1 MLIYTVKLWLTLTLV
16 RQAPLS
22 SGFLLCVV
30 PLFEPVTGEGGIFGP
45 WSTVALVRLNR
56 THTHMPPSHSV
67 FQALLV
73 NWMVVSLSRWRCCFQ
88 VWWRSWS
95 TCPSTGSLETPQ
107 LSRILEYSSFLI
119 FFMVIKT
126 NQEGFR
132 CFLFE
137 AFTGLCIW
145 WDHWVFFEELSG
157 LDKMVSEFIEGI
169 FGLLVEV
176 SDRIEG
182 FRSVLSR
189 LGLLEVVS
197 GVPESFL
204 KDPGGVWII
213 PDMRFNYFH

>member
-1 MLIYTVKLWLTLTLV
+1 MLIYTVILWLTLTLV
-16 RQAPLS
+16 CQAPLS

-45 WSTVALVRLNR
+45 WSTAALVRLNR

-67 FQALLV
+67 FQTLLV
-73 NWMVVSLSRWRCCFQ
+73 NWIVVSLSRWRCCFQ

-95 TCPSTGSLETPQ
+95 TYPSTGSLETPQ

-145 WDHWVFFEELSG
+145 WDLWVFLKNFLVLKKWFQSLLRESLVSLLRFLEEFRG
-157 LDKMVSEFIEGI
+157 LGQF
-169 FGLLVEV
+169 
-176 SDRIEG
+176 
-182 FRSVLSR
+182 
-189 LGLLEVVS
+189 
-197 GVPESFL
+197 
-204 KDPGGVWII
+204 
-213 PDMRFNYFH
+213 

>member
-1 MLIYTVKLWLTLTLV
+1 MTNINSGPSGSSVIGLPALCCPSVRASHWRGRNIWTLV
-16 RQAPLS
+16 YCC
-22 SGFLLCVV
+22 SGQ
-30 PLFEPVTGEGGIFGP
+30 TQQ
-45 WSTVALVRLNR
+45 N
-56 THTHMPPSHSV
+56 THTHASHLV
-67 FQALLV
+67 FQTLLV
-73 NWMVVSLSRWRCCFQ
+73 NRIVVSLSRWRCCFQ

-176 SDRIEG
+176 SGRIEG

-197 GVPESFL
+197 GVPGSFL
-204 KDPGGVWII
+204 KDPGGV
-213 PDMRFNYFH
+213 